1 MSSHDNMPAS
11 PHAAR
16 RGPRLAA
23 WTWAAFAIGGVAPD
37 AMAGPLV
44 QGASSVWGP
53 ATALSLTLVTAIIR
67 SQK

>member
-1 MSSHDNMPAS
+1 V
-11 PHAAR
+11 
-16 RGPRLAA
+16 
-23 WTWAAFAIGGVAPD
+23 FAIGGVAPD
-37 AMAGPLV
+37 AMASQLV